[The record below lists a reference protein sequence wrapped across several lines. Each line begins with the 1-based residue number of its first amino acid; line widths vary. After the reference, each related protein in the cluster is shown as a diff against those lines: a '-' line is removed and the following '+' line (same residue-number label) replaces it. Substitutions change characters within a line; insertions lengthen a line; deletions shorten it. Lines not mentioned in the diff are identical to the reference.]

1 MVEKDKFMN
10 LLRGISAIAL
20 CCILSSAIAVEA
32 LAESKDYNFGY
43 AGPREEKAVDTTQI
57 LSESGATTSPP
68 AAYDISNYAVDAGS
82 QGKLNSCVGWTIGHD
97 LVGWY
102 SNYNRKSVTEFAP
115 MYVYSQV
122 NSGASKGVSGTAYA
136 VDAIKIV
143 IDQGVAP
150 EADYTQGYYNFKD
163 LPTQAEKDSAAKYKS
178 QFFSHW
184 YVIFASFNGNG
195 GADLTKAI
203 KLVLA
208 NKHPVA
214 IGMIVRPG
222 FKKLNANSLS
232 DTDISGDDLGKHE
245 VLAVGYNANGLVVEN
260 HWGKDWGSSGFGTIS
275 WKVVEQDVLEAV
287 YTY

>member
-1 MVEKDKFMN
+1 VNFLKS
-10 LLRGISAIAL
+10 ISTIAL
-20 CCILSSAIAVEA
+20 CCALSSAIAGEA
-32 LAESKDYNFGY
+32 LAQAKDYHFGY
-43 AGPREEKAVDTTQI
+43 AGPKEEKAIDTTKI
-57 LSESGATTSPP
+57 LSESGATTNPP
-68 AAYDISNYAVDAGS
+68 SAYDISKYAVDAGT

-102 SNYNRKSVTEFAP
+102 SNYHGKSVTEFAP

-122 NSGASKGVSGTAYA
+122 NEDESKGVSGTAYA

-143 IDQGVAP
+143 INQGVAP
-150 EADYTQGYYNFKD
+150 EADYTQGYYDLKD
-163 LPTQAEKDSAAKYKS
+163 LPTQAEKDSAAKYKP
-178 QFFSHW
+178 QFFSNY
-184 YVIFASFNGNG
+184 YVIFASYNGNG

-203 KLVLA
+203 KLAIA
-208 NKHPVA
+208 NNHPVA

-222 FKKLNANSLS
+222 FKKLDANSLS
-232 DTDISGDDLGKHE
+232 DTDVNGENLGKHE

-260 HWGKDWGSSGFGTIS
+260 HWGKDWGSTGFGTIS